1 MPRKPT
7 IGRRAA
13 GGQHVAG
20 LRARGM
26 KAYGTVEHIEYAI
39 DFEREDRESGTQS
52 TLRYNRTYKA
62 IMKRFRCSESAAKRA
77 IAAARAWRMDLM
89 ADRLPTITADLIDQ
103 LHEVADRAM
112 FRGKPGD
119 YGAAVAALREIGK
132 IAGVYAPI
140 KVEVEHTGHIE
151 VALEI
156 DATLSVLNEEDHAAL
171 RKIAEKIETARIAGL
186 LPALV
191 EDDEEIEDAV
201 VIESGPG
208 EN

>member
-1 MPRKPT
+1 
-7 IGRRAA
+7 
-13 GGQHVAG
+13 
-20 LRARGM
+20 
-26 KAYGTVEHIEYAI
+26 
-39 DFEREDRESGTQS
+39 
-52 TLRYNRTYKA
+52 
-62 IMKRFRCSESAAKRA
+62 
-77 IAAARAWRMDLM
+77 MDLM

-201 VIESGPG
+201 VIEPGPG